1 MFACLIS
8 RTFSADEQYFSFT
21 TNQQTPLSVMVYQP
35 SEQSRCGVY
44 KIKTSDD
51 AQEPLK
57 KKKITGFL
65 LQW

>member
-1 MFACLIS
+1 
-8 RTFSADEQYFSFT
+8 
-21 TNQQTPLSVMVYQP
+21 MVYQP